1 MHGLN
6 YDLTD
11 IYRVSNFKHPW
22 DNYEGQSVLLLDE
35 FAGQI
40 PFEFLLQ
47 VLDKYQLELN
57 ARYHNKW
64 ACWTQVW
71 IVSNLPM
78 ESLPYYRHVSPEQW
92 RALCMRFTSYQR
104 MESDRSLVN
113 VPFPSA
119 S

>member
-1 MHGLN
+1 MQ
-6 YDLTD
+6 
-11 IYRVSNFKHPW
+11 R
-22 DNYEGQSVLLLDE
+22 QSVLLLDE

-47 VLDKYQLELN
+47 MLDKYRLELD
-57 ARYHNKW
+57 ARYRNKW

-92 RALCMRFTSYQR
+92 RALSMRFTSYQR
-104 MESDRSLVN
+104 MESDRTLTDLKLPAYSLAEVL
-113 VPFPSA
+113 VEDSDLA
-119 S
+119 AQ